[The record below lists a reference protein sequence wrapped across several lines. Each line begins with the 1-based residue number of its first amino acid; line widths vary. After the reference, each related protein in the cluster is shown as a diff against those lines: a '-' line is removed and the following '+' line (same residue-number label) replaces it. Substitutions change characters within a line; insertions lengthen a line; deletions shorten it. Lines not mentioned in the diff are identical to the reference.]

1 MIAHVK
7 KQMHQSS
14 PALRCVA
21 LLALVAAALLPLPL
35 PAAAQNVVLLVNGD
49 PITSY
54 DIEQRS
60 KFVQMAT
67 RKPAVR
73 ETVIEE
79 LINEKLKI
87 QVGKRYKLEIGD
99 NEIEAAYADMG
110 KRMRLNA
117 QQLTQALAQ
126 SGVDAS
132 TLKARIRAD
141 ITWQQIVRGKF
152 QSSFQIREKDVLAA
166 LESRKKDDKE
176 PAKDAIGYEYILRP
190 VLFIVPKGSP
200 EAVIEARK
208 RDAEALRGRFQNC
221 EQGLPFARALKDVAV
236 RDPIT
241 KASTDLSPAL
251 REILDNTGVGRLT
264 PPETTAAGI
273 ELFALCGKKE
283 TKIDAPAIREVR
295 QEMFAEQFDAKSKRF
310 LAELRRGAMIEMK

>member
-1 MIAHVK
+1 MIAQVK
-7 KQMHQSS
+7 MQMHHSS
-14 PALRCVA
+14 PALRGLA
-21 LLALVAAALLPLPL
+21 LLALLAAALLLPL
-35 PAAAQNVVLLVNGD
+35 PAAAQNVVVLVNGD

-60 KFVQMAT
+60 KFIQMAT

-99 NEIEAAYADMG
+99 KEVEAAFGEMG
-110 KRMRLNA
+110 KRMRLNP
-117 QQLTQALAQ
+117 QQLAQALAQ
-126 SGVDAS
+126 GGVDPA
-132 TLKARIRAD
+132 TLKSRIRAD

-166 LESRKKDDKE
+166 VESRKKDDKE
-176 PAKDAIGYEYILRP
+176 PAKEAIGFEYILRP

-200 EAVIEARK
+200 EAAIEARK
-208 RDAEALRGRFQNC
+208 REAEALRSRFQNC

-241 KASTDLSPAL
+241 KNSTDLTPEL
-251 REILDNTGVGRLT
+251 RDILDNTGVGRLT
-264 PPETTAAGI
+264 SPETTASGI
-273 ELFALCGKKE
+273 ELFALCAKKE
-283 TKIDAPAIREVR
+283 TKIDAPAVREVR
-295 QEMFAEQFDAKSKRF
+295 QELFAEQFDAKSKRF